1 MTRDRNYKIKAKI
14 FKWQAKPEET
24 SDTSRFQRNLSSN
37 KVSEAARELQSN
49 STRASAWFFVRIEK
63 ETAEIIKDNFGMYA
77 AGWGSLPVNVTL
89 GNSTWKTSIFPD
101 KGTYLLPIKSQIRKA
116 ENISEG
122 GDLNIK
128 LEIIAETTQIPAP
141 PVTG

>member
-14 FKWQAKPEET
+14 FKWTGKG
-24 SDTSRFQRNLSSN
+24 
-37 KVSEAARELQSN
+37 
-49 STRASAWFFVRIEK
+49 AWFFIRIEK
-63 ETAEIIKDNFGMYA
+63 ETAENIRDNFGMYA

-116 ENISEG
+116 ENTKEG
-122 GDLNIK
+122 DVLNIK
-128 LEIIAETTQIPAP
+128 LEIIVETAQIPAP
-141 PVTG
+141 PIT